1 MLQLYKSNHFA
12 LTEIRATGKKDT
24 RGILCFEGLP
34 SVYGSAKE
42 VTALESGVVM
52 AAGRSLDPHSR
63 EYRRGTTV
71 TITGRQ
77 GVCITYGRLAH
88 RTVREGDYVSAG
100 QVIGLQGSTGAGCG
114 EYLTLEFRRNGRRV
128 DGCEYLGIP
137 AKPGEFNPPDC
148 RPADVVTRACGL
160 TDLMRVYLDCF
171 EDADALWNK
180 LYNRLAEN

>member
-12 LTEIRATGKKDT
+12 LTEIRRSGKKDT

-34 SVYGSAKE
+34 SVYGSAQE
-42 VTALESGVVM
+42 ITALESGVVV
-52 AAGRSLDPHSR
+52 AAGRCQDPGSR
-63 EYRRGTTV
+63 NYRRGTIITV
-71 TITGRQ
+71 LGKN
-77 GVCITYGRLAH
+77 GVHITYGRLAH
-88 RTVREGDYVSAG
+88 RMVRQGDYVEEG

-137 AKPGEFNPPDC
+137 PKTGEFNPPDC
-148 RPADVVTRACGL
+148 RPADAVTRACGL
-160 TDLMRVYLDCF
+160 TDVMRVYIDCF

-180 LYNRLAEN
+180 LYRQLADV